1 ELARRAGV
9 RVTIHAGEADG
20 PSSIA
25 DALDC
30 GAERIGHGVRLVED
44 IDGETFGPVAERVR
58 RERIC
63 LEVCPSSNLQTGTA
77 ADIPAHP
84 VGRLHDLGFALAVS
98 SDNRLMSRTRTSREL
113 ALTAEAH
120 GWGLQALET
129 IALTGLE
136 AGFAPQETRRVLR
149 EEVVLPAFRAA
160 RTR

>member
-1 ELARRAGV
+1 
-9 RVTIHAGEADG
+9 
-20 PSSIA
+20 
-25 DALDC
+25 
-30 GAERIGHGVRLVED
+30 
-44 IDGETFGPVAERVR
+44 
-58 RERIC
+58 
-63 LEVCPSSNLQTGTA
+63 
-77 ADIPAHP
+77 
-84 VGRLHDLGFALAVS
+84 
-98 SDNRLMSRTRTSREL
+98 MSRTRTSREL